1 MRGQGLQ
8 AAACRPEISLFSTV
22 VVKVVAWSAG
32 SSGYTGLHSDGGDSV
47 EPPLSDEQAPHQ
59 REWRRPMCQIVH
71 TMHSCDQGL
80 VQGAAA
86 RLLYHEA
93 AVLEGQQSGGKAR
106 LQLLQEALA
115 CASIGTQL
123 NPNSL
128 STAALRATLCV
139 NMLVE
144 LSGSAAGAIP
154 DALSIKEEFKG
165 AILACQI
172 AASTPEPTLS
182 EPVIAINDGSQTC
195 DPCSLRV
202 QDQVLQW
209 VKEGRWDRVVQEKR
223 NVLVCMQQVLHSCY
237 TLLDSSQIPVD
248 GVVRL
253 LQHILRVRPFNTM
266 PCRTLLPQK
275 PVQQQ
280 DLQVWAGQLLGKG
293 TSLDEFQ
300 KKFEAQAAVS
310 ELLKLLRPGASGT
323 PSSALGLLPD
333 AQLLL
338 QAQQNLLSSPQ
349 ADDACHSQPAV
360 DCAASP
366 AAQSS

>member
-1 MRGQGLQ
+1 MSKPPTNENGDAQCARLCTRCTAAIKDWCKGQRVKAKKTLQ
-8 AAACRPEISLFSTV
+8 RLANENPTSWVPARF
-22 VVKVVAWSAG
+22 
-32 SSGYTGLHSDGGDSV
+32 
-47 EPPLSDEQAPHQ
+47 
-59 REWRRPMCQIVH
+59 M
-71 TMHSCDQGL
+71 
-80 VQGAAA
+80 A

-280 DLQVWAGQLLGKG
+280 DLQVWAGQLLG
-293 TSLDEFQ
+293 
-300 KKFEAQAAVS
+300 
-310 ELLKLLRPGASGT
+310 
-323 PSSALGLLPD
+323 
-333 AQLLL
+333 
-338 QAQQNLLSSPQ
+338 
-349 ADDACHSQPAV
+349 
-360 DCAASP
+360 
-366 AAQSS
+366 